1 MARSVQQTQRQL
13 IACALEV
20 LADADFAL
28 AGSGAIREHGMT
40 QRPTNDIDLF
50 TVMQASAR
58 FPHAVDSLIEHLT
71 ANNYDVT
78 VERASPSFAQLSV
91 TPPHGAPL
99 SVDLAIDWRAHTPV
113 RLDIG
118 PVLTLEDAI
127 GNKLSALYSRSYPR
141 DYLDIDAIRSTRT
154 ISDARLIELLRERD
168 AGFDATFFTE
178 CLRGARNI
186 TLTQVSAYGINAPQL
201 HAIQQRFHAWADDID
216 DQRNEQPRG
225 LRDVLRAIPQPT
237 LAPTRSAHPS
247 LPTTLNPSPGAQ
259 LKHGQGPTL

>member
-50 TVMQASAR
+50 TVMQASTR

-78 VERASPSFAQLSV
+78 VERRTPTFAQLSV
-91 TPPHGAPL
+91 TPPHEPPL

-141 DYLDIDAIRSTRT
+141 DYLDVDRDSLRACQPIQRT
-154 ISDARLIELLRERD
+154 DNK
-168 AGFDATFFTE
+168 
-178 CLRGARNI
+178 NI
-186 TLTQVSAYGINAPQL
+186 TLTQILHTCIPRGTVLESRTHAVVDEHPLRAGRPQL
-201 HAIQQRFHAWADDID
+201 CF
-216 DQRNEQPRG
+216 
-225 LRDVLRAIPQPT
+225 LRIRIL
-237 LAPTRSAHPS
+237 LAC
-247 LPTTLNPSPGAQ
+247 
-259 LKHGQGPTL
+259 